1 MKFHEV
7 KKQLEKKGWEPVR
20 QTGSHVIF
28 KKAGERLNITVPNHG
43 TDDLK
48 PGTLSSILKT
58 AGIK

>member
-1 MKFHEV
+1 MKYHEV
-7 KKQLEKKGWEPVR
+7 KKLLEKKGWEPVR

-28 KKAGERLNITVPNHG
+28 KKTGERLSITVPNHG
-43 TDDLK
+43 KDDLK